1 MSAAEAERA
10 GLVSR
15 IVPAEATLD
24 EALDVAEIIAAM
36 PPLAV
41 RAAKAAV
48 LSARELPLAAG
59 LAAER
64 QAFFD
69 LFDTD
74 DQSEGMAAFTD
85 KRAPVWAGR

>member
-10 GLVSR
+10 GPGR
-15 IVPAEATLD
+15 AGRPGRDDARRGPR
-24 EALDVAEIIAAM
+24 VAEIIAAM

-48 LSARELPLAAG
+48 PPARELPLAPVSPPNV
-59 LAAER
+59 